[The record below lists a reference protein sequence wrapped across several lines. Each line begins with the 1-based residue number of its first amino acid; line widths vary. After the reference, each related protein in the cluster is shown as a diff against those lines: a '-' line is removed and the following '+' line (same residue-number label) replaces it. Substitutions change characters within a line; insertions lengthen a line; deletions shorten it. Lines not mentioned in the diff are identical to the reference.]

1 MPLGERLAPV
11 HLGVHKWWC
20 CSLLGLKPVR
30 KIQPQ
35 MLCRM
40 QREEAE
46 LNSHSLSE
54 REMETGGNFT
64 CVCGLGGKKSFW
76 ALPNTWAQYQGKPFM
91 GKSRQVH
98 WILVRKHLTVDCHV
112 DRNESVR
119 EQVLPNQL
127 SLPQCVWCELCIP
140 ALGRVRSRSCHL
152 PGLLLFYRNN
162 PSWALG

>member
-1 MPLGERLAPV
+1 MPLGKRLAPV

-35 MLCRM
+35 MLRRM

-54 REMETGGNFT
+54 RGGNLWKFYM
-64 CVCGLGGKKSFW
+64 CMLSWGEKKSLG
-76 ALPNTWAQYQGKPFM
+76 AWAQYQGKPFM

-98 WILVRKHLTVDCHV
+98 WILVRKHLTVNCHV

-119 EQVLPNQL
+119 EQVFPNQL
-127 SLPQCVWCELCIP
+127 SLPQRVWCELCIP
-140 ALGRVRSRSCHL
+140 ALGRVRSRSCQL